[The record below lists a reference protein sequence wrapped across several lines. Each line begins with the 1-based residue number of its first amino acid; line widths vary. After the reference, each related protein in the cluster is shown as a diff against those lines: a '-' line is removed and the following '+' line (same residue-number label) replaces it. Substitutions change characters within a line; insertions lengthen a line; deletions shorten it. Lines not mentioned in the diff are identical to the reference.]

1 VATVSKNFKRTNDK
15 VNLQTTVEREAMMD
29 IKPTSQPRSSTL
41 ALAPRRTAPEAVASE
56 RVSLGQSGL
65 DAGLIKPLQ
74 VAAHPAQVVA
84 PIAAHLLGTAWLT
97 EGLDQAYSPN
107 HPNGMTTRVHI
118 EHQIQMVNHYVGAET
133 ANLQRLAEGD
143 YDALQQ
149 MVANPSAPPALQVKS
164 EDLRAFLEPL
174 RKDLSPSDWKVLT
187 VVAGLHD
194 LGKMSP
200 EWAKD
205 SGLNLDGVEWIAHDF
220 DTETLLHNNSQL
232 LEPYN
237 LDADEQA
244 KVKILCRLHSL
255 PGQYFFGEG
264 NPSAYAPLFEI
275 ANQEGRESVL
285 NLARIH
291 GALDVMSAL
300 NHKFVKPILDSH
312 VKLKGFISEAYAEK
326 TPLGERF
333 REVASH
339 ELQQDSKF
347 ANLAENHDLGPVAML
362 RLRRLVGAGL
372 PPEPFET
379 ALASLDRSFV
389 QEFQRATDV
398 ESTWFGTYV
407 ANAFGSGMVKALK
420 EKVPPS
426 EAIAAT
432 VKMVACA
439 AHFHGQQGG
448 RSQWALGA
456 LDPSLQ
462 VAAGPEQAQAVLSE
476 TQQLT
481 GLSQAVERLS
491 SGRYPLTM
499 RAGESGVE
507 IGFQAKKP
515 TPDASGQDWLIRG

>member
-1 VATVSKNFKRTNDK
+1 
-15 VNLQTTVEREAMMD
+15 MMD
-29 IKPTSQPRSSTL
+29 IKPTLPVRTSTVVSTPRPSTQAKALGERVTLGQAALDSGLMPSLRVASQPTQ
-41 ALAPRRTAPEAVASE
+41 
-56 RVSLGQSGL
+56 G
-65 DAGLIKPLQ
+65 
-74 VAAHPAQVVA
+74 VA
-84 PIAAHLLGTAWLT
+84 PITGHMLGTSWLT

-118 EHQIQMVNHYVGAET
+118 EHQMQMVNHFVG
-133 ANLQRLAEGD
+133 GD
-143 YDALQQ
+143 YEALQQ
-149 MVANPSAPPALQVKS
+149 MVNNPTAPPALQVTS

-174 RKDLSPSDWKVLT
+174 RKDLSPSDWKVLA

-205 SGLNLDGVEWIAHDF
+205 SGLNLKGVEWIAHDF
-220 DTETLLHNNSQL
+220 DSETLLQNNAQL

-237 LDADEQA
+237 LDQDEQD

-264 NPSAYAPLFEI
+264 NPSAYEPLLEI

-326 TPLGERF
+326 TPLGSRF
-333 REVASH
+333 REVASQ
-339 ELQQDSKF
+339 ELQQDPKF
-347 ANLAENHDLGPVAML
+347 SSLAETHDLGPVAML

-372 PPEPFET
+372 PAEQFET
-379 ALASLDRSFV
+379 ALASVDSTFV
-389 QEFQRATDV
+389 KEFQRATDG

-420 EKVPPS
+420 DKVAPA

-432 VKMVACA
+432 IKMVACA
-439 AHFHGQQGG
+439 SHFHSQQGG
-448 RSQWALGA
+448 RSQWALGS

-462 VAAGPEQAQAVLSE
+462 VAAGAESAQAILNE
-476 TQQLT
+476 TRQLT
-481 GLSQAVERLS
+481 TLSQGADRLS
-491 SGRYPLTM
+491 SGLHSLTM

-507 IGFQAKKP
+507 IGFQAQETRE
-515 TPDASGQDWLIRG
+515 TPAPEWILSS